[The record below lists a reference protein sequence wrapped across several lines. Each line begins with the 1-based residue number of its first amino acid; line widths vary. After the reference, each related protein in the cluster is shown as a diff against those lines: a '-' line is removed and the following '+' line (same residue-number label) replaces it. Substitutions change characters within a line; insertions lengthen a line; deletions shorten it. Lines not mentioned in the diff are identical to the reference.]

1 MDIVKEH
8 SNELEATIRI
18 KLTEED
24 YREQLEKEL
33 KSMQKKAQMPG
44 FRPGKVPMGLIKKMY
59 GKAIMAEEVNKIMTD
74 ELLKYIKDEDI
85 EIMGGPLP
93 DMEKTGQVD
102 WDNQKEFEFHYL
114 IGLKPAIDLDLSP
127 EIEIDYHNIKVDDEE
142 IDKYIKEARRRNGDM
157 INPGVA
163 EEDDVLMGE
172 FAELDEEHKP
182 IEGGKVNRSNVFI
195 KYIIDED
202 VKNQL
207 IGAKAGTQIIM
218 DVLKAVGSETEAAA
232 MVGIKKEE
240 LAECSL
246 VFRFTVESINRIEP
260 AELNEDFF
268 EKIAPGKEIKS
279 QEALRELVAGQIS
292 DQYQREVDRYFSNM
306 VSEELIE
313 RAQLPLPEN
322 FLKKWLLENNKEE
335 LTAEKIEDEFP
346 QASDAFRWQLIESHL
361 VKKYGI
367 EVKPEEIKKQL
378 EFFIRAQ
385 MAQYGQTNIPQEII
399 DKYVQE
405 LGSKEEEVNKVFEHL
420 VNEKLVSLYKE
431 KLGLIQKEISLEDFS
446 EMVKEKQ
453 KTVSKPDAAD
463 ASTDAASESEESL
476 DNQTNNKNE

>member
-8 SNELEATIRI
+8 LNELEATIRI

-44 FRPGKVPMGLIKKMY
+44 FRPGKVPMGLVKKMY

-93 DMEKTGQVD
+93 DMEKTGQID
-102 WDNQKEFEFHYL
+102 WEQDTEFEFHYL
-114 IGLKPAIDLDLSP
+114 VGLKPAIELELSP
-127 EIEIDYHNIKVDDEE
+127 EIEVDYHKIKVEDEE
-142 IDKYIKEARRRNGDM
+142 IDKYIEESRRRNGDF
-157 INPGVA
+157 INPDVA

-172 FAELDEEHKP
+172 FAEVDEAHNP
-182 IEGGKVNRSNVFI
+182 IEGGKVNRTNLFI
-195 KYIIDED
+195 KFIKDED
-202 VKNQL
+202 IKTQL
-207 IGAKAGTQIIM
+207 IGAKAGTQVVM
-218 DVLKAVGSETEAAA
+218 DVLKAVESETEAAS
-232 MVGIKKEE
+232 MIGIKKEE
-240 LAECSL
+240 LAECSP
-246 VFRFTVESINRIEP
+246 VFRFTVDSISRIVP
-260 AELNEDFF
+260 AELNEAFF
-268 EKIAPGKEIKS
+268 EKVAPGKEIKTE
-279 QEALRELVAGQIS
+279 EALRELVAGQIS
-292 DQYQREVDRYFSNM
+292 EQYQREVDRYFSNQ

-346 QASDAFRWQLIESHL
+346 KASDAFRWQLIESHL
-361 VKKYGI
+361 VKKYSI

-378 EFFIRAQ
+378 ELFIRAQ

-405 LGSKEEEVNKVFEHL
+405 LGSKEEEVNKVYEHL
-420 VNEKLVSLYKE
+420 VNDKLVSLYKE
-431 KLGLIQKEISLEDFS
+431 NLGLVQKEISLEDFS
-446 EMVKEKQ
+446 NMLKEKHDHV
-453 KTVSKPDAAD
+453 TESASAD
-463 ASTDAASESEESL
+463 SGTDNMATPE
-476 DNQTNNKNE
+476 DNPEK